1 MSNSSKKRR
10 NRLGV
15 FLAALSLATT
25 AKSNFASAATS
36 YSNKYSDNQ
45 SLGAG
50 KQVISDIEWE
60 SILDS
65 YVDVAK
71 CKSVVGELSND
82 LSALRRYVAMLKNY
96 AKSFED
102 KLSEQHAE
110 RPGMI
115 ARFFG
120 GDINSAA
127 DSIEQKTNAAYMS
140 FKGFCDNIGLGQ
152 NQKTGLEPSLNAFL
166 DDISKKFPNIYA
178 IEQIKAEYDNLHLNF
193 VDMVSAFELLPG
205 EVAKAKDSNGMERYD
220 GYADVLKKLE
230 AVRRLVQE
238 ASNKLDKIENIAMQF
253 VNEASSVVNRV
264 EARNLEKE
272 KKQKEE
278 QERIEREAQ
287 EKLEREKKAAK
298 EQKQKEMEEARR
310 NKEEAERKF
319 FAEKSKWQKEFAE
332 ILERTDNE
340 FEAICKNS
348 DSDVGELIRKNQG
361 NSVAEFRSSV
371 EAEIEILND
380 LKEYDEINLQ
390 KVIDMR
396 TKSLDIKEQKR
407 KLEKSIKD
415 YKNDLIRE
423 KKELESLKNEI
434 AIDINKAKS
443 DLDLTWQEEI
453 GKLISKEDKE
463 RFTNM
468 ANASYE
474 TAKKIA
480 EQMVQEVSQV
490 NIDLTRNSRS
500 DIENLKSRIQDRR
513 NKVLRSIDTIKNKGL
528 SIRIVGMKDSIN
540 GMFKERDKLWTEF
553 KNKYEPSR
561 LTDDLRAK
569 TSNIWKSIVDLYN
582 EELAYSKSIEETLKS
597 KDVNEDVAE
606 RLDENITVLSGR
618 LGTWRNNLKDHELS
632 MQEYLDQIRVSEA
645 RKLAFKRI
653 FSTEGAFDLV
663 KKDVGEA
670 STNATAADSAKIA
683 DVIDSFLPGTYNVI
697 RSYADAARVGGYQC
711 VLTSGHPGWGKT
723 QGVKYFAS
731 AINAKI
737 VEVDYDKLQQGD
749 GAKYAE
755 SLFQSADG
763 NAQPWILLM
772 DEFDNISGKGEPG
785 KPRPKSAAVLNNF
798 LNKVKQLMED
808 SNTNLKLVAC
818 LSNENKD
825 KLDEANFSR
834 MTRYMVLGNNPDYK
848 RIVNIICAGIRCA
861 TDEVSKEDFVN
872 KIARH
877 CDSLMLKGREVSAR
891 TINQSVLGVARSWCD
906 NINKDKSKGDPD
918 YVELYD
924 AQISS
929 DAVCKKLSSMSGSM

>member
-1 MSNSSKKRR
+1 MSKFSKRR
-10 NRLGV
+10 NRLGA
-15 FLAALSLATT
+15 FLAVLSLTTT
-25 AKSNFASAATS
+25 AKNNFASAIQP
-36 YSNKYSDNQ
+36 YSSQ
-45 SLGAG
+45 SRDLA
-50 KQVISDIEWE
+50 ISDIEWE

-65 YVDVAK
+65 YDEVAK
-71 CKSVVGELSND
+71 CKLVTSSLSND
-82 LSALRRYVAMLKNY
+82 FLNLRKNINTLRNY
-96 AKSFED
+96 AESFMDCLSKSYM
-102 KLSEQHAE
+102 K
-110 RPGMI
+110 RPSVWD
-115 ARFFG
+115 RFFG
-120 GDINSAA
+120 GNKVDLANSSIEEKTNSACIA
-127 DSIEQKTNAAYMS
+127 LN
-140 FKGFCDNIGLGQ
+140 GFCNAIGSG
-152 NQKTGLEPSLNAFL
+152 NKDAGFVPSLEAFMNNV
-166 DDISKKFPNIYA
+166 SKTFPSIYSM
-178 IEQIKAEYDNLHLNF
+178 EQIKTEYDNLNLNF
-193 VDMVSAFELLPG
+193 IDLLSQFNGIP
-205 EVAKAKDSNGMERYD
+205 EKVAENKDSASDIGRYD
-220 GYADVLKKLE
+220 RYDRILSTFEEKC
-230 AVRRLVQE
+230 RSLVE
-238 ASNKLDKIENIAMQF
+238 DAISKLDRIENIASQF
-253 VNEASSVVNRV
+253 VKEAGSLVSRV
-264 EARNLEKE
+264 EARNSEKE
-272 KKQKEE
+272 RKQKEE

-287 EKLEREKKAAK
+287 EKLEKEKKAAE
-298 EQKQKEMEEARR
+298 EQKQKEMEEARK

-319 FAEKSKWQKEFAE
+319 FAEKSKWQNEFAE

-340 FEAICKNS
+340 FEAMCKNS

-361 NSVAEFRSSV
+361 NYVAEFKSSV

-407 KLEKSIKD
+407 KLEKSVKD

-434 AIDINKAKS
+434 TIDINKVKS

-453 GKLISKEDKE
+453 GKLIPQDDKE

-468 ANASYE
+468 ASASYE

-480 EQMVQEVSQV
+480 DQMVQEVGQV
-490 NIDLTRNSRS
+490 KIDLTRNSRS

-540 GMFKERDKLWTEF
+540 KAFRERDRLWTEF

-561 LTDDLRAK
+561 LTDSLRAK
-569 TSNIWKSIVDLYN
+569 TSNIWASISALYG
-582 EELAYSKSIEETLKS
+582 EELSYSKSIEGTLKS
-597 KDVNEDVAE
+597 KDVNDDVAE
-606 RLDENITVLSGR
+606 RLDAIITDLSGR
-618 LGTWRNNLKDHELS
+618 LGTWRNNLRDHEAN
-632 MQEYLDQIRVSEA
+632 MQEFLDQIRVTEG

-663 KKDVGEA
+663 KNDVGESSA
-670 STNATAADSAKIA
+670 NATAADSDKIA
-683 DVIDSFLPGTYNVI
+683 DVIDSFLPGTHDVI
-697 RSYADAARVGGYQC
+697 RAYADAARVGGYQC
-711 VLTSGHPGWGKT
+711 ILTSGHPGWGKT

-737 VEVDYDKLQQGD
+737 IEVDYDKLQQGD

-755 SLFQSADG
+755 SLFQSANG

-772 DEFDNISGKGEPG
+772 DEFDNVSGKGEPG

-808 SNTNLKLVAC
+808 SSTNLKLVAC

-834 MTRYMVLGNNPDYK
+834 MTKYMVLGNNPDYK
-848 RIVNIICAGIRCA
+848 RIVNIICSGVRCA

-877 CDSLMLKGREVSAR
+877 CESLMLKGREVSAR
-891 TINQSVLGVARSWCD
+891 TINQSILAVARAWCD

-918 YVELYD
+918 YIELYD

-929 DAVCKKLSSMSGSM
+929 NEICEKLSNMSGGI

>member
-25 AKSNFASAATS
+25 AKSDFASAMNS
-36 YSNKYSDNQ
+36 YSNNQ
-45 SLGAG
+45 SLNAE
-50 KQVISDIEWE
+50 KQVISDIEWG

-65 YVDVAK
+65 YVDVAE
-71 CKSVVGELSND
+71 CKSVVGELSSD
-82 LSALRRYVAMLKNY
+82 LSTLRKYVAMLRNY
-96 AKSFED
+96 TKSFEA

-110 RPGMI
+110 RPGVW
-115 ARFFG
+115 ARLTG
-120 GDINSAA
+120 SSAIDSAA

-140 FKGFCDNIGLGQ
+140 FKGYCDNIGDKKS
-152 NQKTGLEPSLNAFL
+152 QKNGLVPSLDAFL
-166 DDISKKFPNIYA
+166 DDVSKNFPNVYVV
-178 IEQIKAEYDNLHLNF
+178 EQIRTEYDNLRLNF
-193 VDMVSAFELLPG
+193 LDILAAFDKLPG
-205 EVAKAKDSNGMERYD
+205 EVAKAKDSAGMDRYY
-220 GYADVLKKLE
+220 GYEAVLSKLE
-230 AVRRLVQE
+230 TTRRLVQE
-238 ASNKLDKIENIAMQF
+238 ASNKLDKIENVAMQF
-253 VNEASSVVNRV
+253 VEEAGSLVNRV
-264 EARNLEKE
+264 EARNLDNER
-272 KKQKEE
+272 KQKEE
-278 QERIEREAQ
+278 QERIERQAQ
-287 EKLEREKKAAK
+287 EKLEKEKKAAE
-298 EQKQKEMEEARR
+298 EQKQKEMEEARK
-310 NKEEAERKF
+310 NKEEAEKKF
-319 FAEKSKWQKEFAE
+319 FAEKSKWQNEFAE

-340 FEAICKNS
+340 FEAICNNS
-348 DSDVGELIRKNQG
+348 DSDVGELVRKNQG
-361 NSVAEFRSSV
+361 NSVAEFRSSI

-453 GKLISKEDKE
+453 GKLISKDDKE

-480 EQMVQEVSQV
+480 DQMVQEVGQV
-490 NIDLTRNSRS
+490 KIDLTRNSRS

-528 SIRIVGMKDSIN
+528 SIRIVGMKDAIN

-582 EELAYSKSIEETLKS
+582 EELSYSKSMEGTLKS

-632 MQEYLDQIRVSEA
+632 MQEYLDQIRVAEA

-670 STNATAADSAKIA
+670 STNATATDSAKIA
-683 DVIDSFLPGTYNVI
+683 DVINNFLPGTYEVV
-697 RSYADAARVGGYQC
+697 RAYADAARIGGYNC
-711 VLTSGHPGWGKT
+711 VLTSGDPGWGKT
-723 QGVKYFAS
+723 QS
-731 AINAKI
+731 AALFSAAIGAKI
-737 VEVDYDKLQQGD
+737 VPVDYDKLQQGD
-749 GAKYAE
+749 GGKYAE

-763 NAQPWILLM
+763 GDQSWVLLL
-772 DEFDNISGKGEPG
+772 DEVDNISGKGRPG
-785 KPRPKSAAVLNNF
+785 EPRPKSAAVLNNF
-798 LNKVKQLMED
+798 LNKAKQYMED
-808 SNTNLKLVAC
+808 GNTKCVSIIC

-825 KLDEANFSR
+825 KFDEANFSR
-834 MTRYMVLGNNPDYK
+834 MTGYKVLGSNPNYK
-848 RIVNIICAGIRCA
+848 EIVNVICGGIRCA
-861 TDEVSKEDFVN
+861 TSEVSKEDFVN

-877 CDSLMLKGREVSAR
+877 CDSLMLKGRKVSAR
-891 TINQSVLGVARSWCD
+891 TINQSILSVAKAWCD
-906 NINKDKSKGDPD
+906 KINRNKSKGDPD
-918 YVELYD
+918 YVEMYD
-924 AQISS
+924 AQVSS
-929 DAVCKKLSSMSGSM
+929 DEICKKLSAMSGNS

>member
-396 TKSLDIKEQKR
+396 TKSLDIKE
-407 KLEKSIKD
+407 
-415 YKNDLIRE
+415 
-423 KKELESLKNEI
+423 
-434 AIDINKAKS
+434 
-443 DLDLTWQEEI
+443 
-453 GKLISKEDKE
+453 
-463 RFTNM
+463 
-468 ANASYE
+468 
-474 TAKKIA
+474 
-480 EQMVQEVSQV
+480 
-490 NIDLTRNSRS
+490 
-500 DIENLKSRIQDRR
+500 
-513 NKVLRSIDTIKNKGL
+513 
-528 SIRIVGMKDSIN
+528 
-540 GMFKERDKLWTEF
+540 
-553 KNKYEPSR
+553 
-561 LTDDLRAK
+561 
-569 TSNIWKSIVDLYN
+569 
-582 EELAYSKSIEETLKS
+582 
-597 KDVNEDVAE
+597 
-606 RLDENITVLSGR
+606 
-618 LGTWRNNLKDHELS
+618 
-632 MQEYLDQIRVSEA
+632 
-645 RKLAFKRI
+645 
-653 FSTEGAFDLV
+653 
-663 KKDVGEA
+663 
-670 STNATAADSAKIA
+670 
-683 DVIDSFLPGTYNVI
+683 
-697 RSYADAARVGGYQC
+697 
-711 VLTSGHPGWGKT
+711 
-723 QGVKYFAS
+723 
-731 AINAKI
+731 
-737 VEVDYDKLQQGD
+737 
-749 GAKYAE
+749 
-755 SLFQSADG
+755 
-763 NAQPWILLM
+763 
-772 DEFDNISGKGEPG
+772 
-785 KPRPKSAAVLNNF
+785 
-798 LNKVKQLMED
+798 
-808 SNTNLKLVAC
+808 
-818 LSNENKD
+818 
-825 KLDEANFSR
+825 
-834 MTRYMVLGNNPDYK
+834 
-848 RIVNIICAGIRCA
+848 
-861 TDEVSKEDFVN
+861 
-872 KIARH
+872 
-877 CDSLMLKGREVSAR
+877 
-891 TINQSVLGVARSWCD
+891 
-906 NINKDKSKGDPD
+906 
-918 YVELYD
+918 
-924 AQISS
+924 
-929 DAVCKKLSSMSGSM
+929 